1 MKPDY
6 EVLELQLSGTAQLL
20 AQERRDH
27 AATAQALSDAEI
39 GGRNAFVMAAAGHE
53 YCAARIYNENHHG
66 PGWDVEAA
74 EEDLFAAH
82 DATTPS
88 PEQAYVVVSKER
100 LARLE
105 AIESLA
111 EQWIIAEES
120 MPQYAAGA
128 EQRLIELVKAG
139 AS

>member
-20 AQERRDH
+20 AQERRNH

-53 YCAARIYNENHHG
+53 YCEVAQGRPFDPAAY
-66 PGWDVEAA
+66 VEVFNAII
-74 EEDLFAAH
+74 AAH

-105 AIESLA
+105 AIE
-111 EQWIIAEES
+111 Q
-120 MPQYAAGA
+120 AAKECRDAAPSWAKSNETPVGHLLMVLEGEA
-128 EQRLIELVKAG
+128 
-139 AS
+139 